1 MAVRKQ
7 KLTELL
13 KQVKEAGE
21 GTMRLT
27 IQQRLQAMERETV
40 VLHDMIKILHKLLKE
55 QGALINEFIV
65 KDVADESGNG
75 RGESESELYKIVCQ
89 RRFEKIEQ
97 DVMRVLKSAEEN
109 GFGLK
114 AG

>member
-13 KQVKEAGE
+13 KQVKEAGQ

-27 IQQRLQAMERETV
+27 IQQRLQAMERETI
-40 VLHDMIKILHKLLKE
+40 VLHDMIKILHKLVKE

-65 KDVADESGNG
+65 QNVADEPGNG
-75 RGESESELYKIVCQ
+75 RGESESELYKFVCQ
-89 RRFEKIEQ
+89 RRFERIEQ
-97 DVMRVLKSAEEN
+97 DVKRVLKSAEEN